1 MKYTTK
7 NILKKLVSTL
17 LLLSF
22 ISITPAIA
30 GTGHSHAEEKAIT
43 TEEVT
48 SLSTKNIKRLIDTG
62 KIDPSWEEVKS
73 DSIEQKTFDHDPEWV
88 VTYSNKQINDASK
101 QTLYMFFSIGGH
113 YLATNYTGE

>member
-1 MKYTTK
+1 MNNTM
-7 NILKKLVSTL
+7 KKLLSTF

-22 ISITPAIA
+22 ISITPTIA

-48 SLSTKNIKRLIDTG
+48 SLASENIKRLIDAE
-62 KIDPSWEEVKS
+62 KLDPSWKEVKIH
-73 DSIEQKTFDHDPEWV
+73 SIEQKTFSHDPEWV
-88 VTYSNKQINDASK
+88 VTYKNDKIIEASK
-101 QTLYMFFSIGGH
+101 QTLYMFFSIGGR